1 MFNNLKYAFR
11 SLRILI
17 KEFPLYILL
26 EIVNALV
33 LVCGTIIPVLV
44 TELVVTSVTNN
55 TPIEEVI
62 TKIVIYMGILTIGA
76 LINIVCNY
84 AYEYI
89 NVNFNVHFSTKLFK
103 KLDSIDYSFHESNEF
118 LDNYTRAL
126 ETGADKIYQ
135 TATGQIDLI
144 KKIIQSASLFVVIY
158 QVHYSAVLYSI
169 IVGIIYMLVY
179 FRIGKIRY
187 KFMTKQRPYMRR
199 RWYTS
204 RIYFVKDSIA
214 DLKTTGMNDIMLDE
228 HAKNGEKLVDVHD
241 EFARPI
247 TFISV
252 IGNFLT
258 ASIFPVVLGI
268 MAYFALKN
276 LDVSKLASFT
286 VAAST
291 LSNLI
296 VNIAKKVTTIQEN
309 AVECKVPFSVL
320 DMTST
325 IEGVSGKKVCE
336 DFTELK
342 VNDMSFKY
350 PNGKDNTLNNISL
363 HIRRGEKIAIVGE
376 NGAGKSTLVKLLLR
390 LYDTSSG
397 TIEIDGDRYQDLEAS
412 SIRNVIGAVFQNNEV
427 YSVSVAENVLLRKME
442 TKEDEK
448 LVIEALEFA
457 DIYQDILKLPEGINT
472 IVTREFHRRGSVF
485 SKGQTQKIAVARGY
499 AQNYQLL
506 ILDEPSSALDP
517 LAEAKMYHNM
527 LEMGRNKSL
536 IFISH
541 RLSAT
546 ANVDRIYLF
555 SYCRVAES
563 GTHEE
568 LMKLN
573 GIYKEMFASQA
584 EKYIGGKHD

>member
-55 TPIEEVI
+55 TPIEGVI

-320 DMTST
+320 DMTSK
-325 IEGVSGKKVCE
+325 IEGVNGKKVSE

-555 SYCRVAES
+555 SNGRIAES

-573 GIYKEMFASQA
+573 GIYKEMFTSQA

>member
-62 TKIVIYMGILTIGA
+62 TKIIIYMGILTIGA

-320 DMTST
+320 DMTSK
-325 IEGVSGKKVCE
+325 IEGVSGKKVSE

-555 SYCRVAES
+555 SNGRIAES

-573 GIYKEMFASQA
+573 GIYKEMFTSQA

>member
-26 EIVNALV
+26 EIVNTLV
-33 LVCGTIIPVLV
+33 LVIGTIIPVLV
-44 TELVVTSVTNN
+44 TELIVTSVTNSI
-55 TPIEEVI
+55 PVEEVV
-62 TKIVIYMGILTIGA
+62 TKIVIYMGILTLGS

-144 KKIIQSASLFVVIY
+144 KKIIQSSSLFVILF
-158 QVHYSAVLYSI
+158 QVHYSAVIYAI
-169 IVGIIYMLVY
+169 VVGIIYMLVY

-187 KFMTKQRPYMRR
+187 KFMTEQRPYMRR

-228 HAKNGEKLVDVHD
+228 HAKSGEKLVEVHD

-268 MAYFALKN
+268 MAYFAIEN
-276 LDVSKLASFT
+276 LDVSILASFT
-286 VAAST
+286 VAATT

-309 AVECKVPFSVL
+309 AVECKVPFGVL
-320 DMTST
+320 DMGST
-325 IEGVSGKKVCE
+325 IEDVSGKKVSE
-336 DFTELK
+336 DFTELR

-363 HIRRGEKIAIVGE
+363 HIKRGEKIAIVGE

-390 LYDTSSG
+390 LYDVSNG
-397 TIEIDGDRYQDLEAS
+397 TIEIDDDKYQDLEAS
-412 SIRNVIGAVFQNNEV
+412 SIRKVIGAVFQNNEV

-442 TKEDEK
+442 TKEDEE
-448 LVIEALEFA
+448 LVIEALKFA
-457 DIYQDILKLPEGINT
+457 DIYNDILKLPEGINT

-555 SYCRVAES
+555 SNGKIAEC

-568 LMKLN
+568 LMRIN
-573 GIYKEMFASQA
+573 GIYKEMFTSQA
-584 EKYIGGKHD
+584 EKYIGGNHD

>member
-1 MFNNLKYAFR
+1 MLNNLKYAFR
-11 SLRILI
+11 SLKILI

-26 EIVNALV
+26 EFVNAIILV
-33 LVCGTIIPVLV
+33 VGTIIPVLV

-62 TKIVIYMGILTIGA
+62 TKIIIYMGILTIGA

-135 TATGQIDLI
+135 TATGQIDLV

-158 QVHYSAVLYSI
+158 QVHYSSVLYSI

-320 DMTST
+320 DMTSK
-325 IEGVSGKKVCE
+325 IEGVNGKKVSE
-336 DFTELK
+336 DFTELS

-363 HIRRGEKIAIVGE
+363 HIKRGEKIAIVGE

-397 TIEIDGDRYQDLEAS
+397 SIEIDGDKYQDLEAS

-555 SYCRVAES
+555 SNGRIAES

-573 GIYKEMFASQA
+573 GIYKEMFTSQA
-584 EKYIGGKHD
+584 EKYIGGTHD

>member
-1 MFNNLKYAFR
+1 
-11 SLRILI
+11 
-17 KEFPLYILL
+17 
-26 EIVNALV
+26 
-33 LVCGTIIPVLV
+33 
-44 TELVVTSVTNN
+44 
-55 TPIEEVI
+55 
-62 TKIVIYMGILTIGA
+62 
-76 LINIVCNY
+76 
-84 AYEYI
+84 
-89 NVNFNVHFSTKLFK
+89 
-103 KLDSIDYSFHESNEF
+103 
-118 LDNYTRAL
+118 
-126 ETGADKIYQ
+126 
-135 TATGQIDLI
+135 
-144 KKIIQSASLFVVIY
+144 
-158 QVHYSAVLYSI
+158 
-169 IVGIIYMLVY
+169 MLVY

-320 DMTST
+320 DMTSK
-325 IEGVSGKKVCE
+325 IEGVNGKKVSE
-336 DFTELK
+336 DFTELS

-350 PNGKDNTLNNISL
+350 PNGKYNTLNNISL
-363 HIRRGEKIAIVGE
+363 HIKRGEKIAIVGE

-397 TIEIDGDRYQDLEAS
+397 SIEIDGDKYQDLEAS

-555 SYCRVAES
+555 SNGRIAES

-573 GIYKEMFASQA
+573 GIYKEMFTSQA

>member
-228 HAKNGEKLVDVHD
+228 HAKNGEKLVEVHD

-320 DMTST
+320 DMNST
-325 IEGVSGKKVCE
+325 IEGVSGKKVSE

-555 SYCRVAES
+555 SNGRIAES

-568 LMKLN
+568 LMNLN
-573 GIYKEMFASQA
+573 GIYKEMFTSQA

>member
-11 SLRILI
+11 SLKILI

-62 TKIVIYMGILTIGA
+62 TKIIIYMGILTIGA

-135 TATGQIDLI
+135 TATGQIDLV

-320 DMTST
+320 DMTSK
-325 IEGVSGKKVCE
+325 IEGVNGKKVSE
-336 DFTELK
+336 DFTELN

-363 HIRRGEKIAIVGE
+363 HIKRGEKIAIVGE

-397 TIEIDGDRYQDLEAS
+397 SIEIDGDKYQDLEAS

-555 SYCRVAES
+555 SNGRIAES

-573 GIYKEMFASQA
+573 GIYKEMFTSQA

>member
-11 SLRILI
+11 SLMILI

-228 HAKNGEKLVDVHD
+228 HAKNGEKLVSVHD

-320 DMTST
+320 DMTSK
-325 IEGVSGKKVCE
+325 IEGVSGKKVSE
-336 DFTELK
+336 DFIELK

-555 SYCRVAES
+555 SNGRIAES

-573 GIYKEMFASQA
+573 GIYKEMFTSQA